1 MVFIPSD
8 ENIDSLRERMEQEE
22 YDELCCMVSKIFD
35 TKKRINKKINS
46 YGLKYTLEAF
56 MEANGITNYYSID
69 KLFVCLYDTFLDL
82 KYKRESL
89 SKRNPNPNY
98 LFNIEVKKPYKIYKN
113 A

>member
-46 YGLKYTLEAF
+46 YGLKYTLEAY
-56 MEANGITNYYSID
+56 MKANGIQNYYSID
-69 KLFVCLYDTFLDL
+69 ELFVCLYDTFIDL
-82 KYKRESL
+82 KYRRESL
-89 SKRNPNPNY
+89 SKRNPNVNY
-98 LFNIEVKKPYKIYKN
+98 LFNIEVNKPYKVYK
-113 A
+113 